1 MNFGGRRPTQ
11 WSLRGSAPLNQY
23 SAKGTK
29 RGRILRLFQG
39 IQPLFLY
46 FIEEG
51 IEEGTAAAIYDM
63 RRLQY
68 GRYGE
73 FRDEKALLAPDCCL
87 PSLCMMVTL

>member
-1 MNFGGRRPTQ
+1 MHLLG
-11 WSLRGSAPLNQY
+11 
-23 SAKGTK
+23 
-29 RGRILRLFQG
+29 ILRLFQG
-39 IQPLFLY
+39 IHPLFLY
-46 FIEEG
+46 FF
-51 IEEGTAAAIYDM
+51 EEGTAAAIYDM

>member
-1 MNFGGRRPTQ
+1 MARVEGGNGRATK
-11 WSLRGSAPLNQY
+11 
-23 SAKGTK
+23 KG
-29 RGRILRLFQG
+29 GRILRLFQG

-46 FIEEG
+46 FF
-51 IEEGTAAAIYDM
+51 EEGTAAAIYDM